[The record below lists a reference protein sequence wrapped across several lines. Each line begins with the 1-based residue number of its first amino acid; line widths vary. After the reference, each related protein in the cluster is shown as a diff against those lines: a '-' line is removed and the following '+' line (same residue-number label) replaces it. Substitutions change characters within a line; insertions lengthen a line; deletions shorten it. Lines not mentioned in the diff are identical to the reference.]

1 MSDLLTIDIDA
12 DEHRL
17 ILRGDVG
24 KLKNNKRFLATI
36 RDMGGYLD
44 NDSEIIIA
52 IPYKY
57 ETQIDKIKEM
67 QGLLEFFNFE
77 NILSG
82 KINDELKSFSREQE
96 KFEEFSQKAKY
107 IRDDAFAEMSEL
119 VGEFDEFQKVLRVKM
134 NRRLYRLQLL
144 SAYHMAFAQH
154 ACNFSV
160 PGAGKTSIVYG
171 AYTYLKNLSADDDKR
186 VDKLLII
193 GPLSSFSPWESE
205 YKECFGQNPD
215 VQRMSGDNDISKF
228 AKEQHLYSGKPA
240 EITLMHYESVKKF
253 QEAIIH
259 FLKTNKT
266 MVVVDEAHRIKN
278 PDGVWGE
285 SVVEIAKEARAR
297 VVLTGTP
304 APNGYEDLFNLYQF
318 LYPFK
323 YKDILGFHYGNLENM
338 TKTEHDSS
346 ERVKKFI
353 ENISPFFVR
362 IKKKDLQLPETN
374 NHLIQVP
381 MDARQ
386 REIYDFIETKYVN
399 SFKEN
404 SSAGIRDILNKAKLI
419 RLRQASTNPSMLLRP
434 IAEAFGDND
443 DWIGIRPYSDLPE
456 EYQDDSDILKKIREY
471 SENGIPQKYRKL
483 SELVSTKII
492 QQEEKVIIWSV
503 FVHNAEKLKE
513 YLRQNGIESELLI
526 GKIDIPDRE
535 STVRKFNDPKNLDFQ
550 VVIANP
556 FAVAESISLHKGC
569 HNAIYLER
577 DYNCSNFMQSK
588 DRIHRVGLDPDQITN
603 YYYFLSEDSIDE
615 IIHTCL
621 QKKVDRMESVINAEI
636 PLFARIDNEDETDVI
651 ETLIKEYAERT

>member
-1 MSDLLTIDIDA
+1 MMDDLLKIHIDTDK
-12 DEHRL
+12 HCF
-17 ILRGDVG
+17 ILYG
-24 KLKNNKRFLATI
+24 NAEEI
-36 RDMGGYLD
+36 RSNRQLHFALMDMGYQKD
-44 NDSEIIIA
+44 NSDTIA
-52 IPYKY
+52 IPYEP
-57 ETQIDKIKEM
+57 ETQIKVLEKL
-67 QGLLEFFNFE
+67 QGLLEFFDFSS
-77 NILSG
+77 ILS
-82 KINDELKSFSREQE
+82 NQAENEVKSFSREQE
-96 KFEEFSQKAKY
+96 KFEEFSKKAKC
-107 IRDDAFAEMSEL
+107 IRDNEFEEMSEL
-119 VGEFDEFQKVLRVKM
+119 VADFYEFQKILRSKM
-134 NRRLYRLQLL
+134 NRQLYRLQLL
-144 SAYHMAFAQH
+144 SSYHLAFAQN

-171 AYTYLKNLSADDDKR
+171 AYTYLKNLSATNDKH

-205 YKECFGQNPD
+205 YKECFGKDPD
-215 VQRMSGDNDISKF
+215 VQRMSGNNDISRF
-228 AKEQHLYSGKPA
+228 VKEQHLYSGKPA

-338 TKTEHDSS
+338 TKTESDGSA
-346 ERVKKFI
+346 RVNKFI

-362 IKKKDLQLPETN
+362 IKKEDLQLPETK
-374 NHLIQVP
+374 NHPIRVP
-381 MDARQ
+381 MDAQQ
-386 REIYDFIETKYVN
+386 REIYDFIETKYVS
-399 SFKEN
+399 SFRKN
-404 SSAGIRDILNKAKLI
+404 SSAGIGDILNKAKLI

-434 IAEAFGDND
+434 IAEALDCDDN
-443 DWIGIRPYSDLPE
+443 WIGTQPHFNMPE
-456 EYQDDSDILKKIREY
+456 EYQDDSDILRKIREY
-471 SENGIPQKYRKL
+471 SENGIPQKYRVL
-483 SELVSTKII
+483 SELVSGNII
-492 QQEEKVIIWSV
+492 SQKEKVIIWSI
-503 FVHNAEKLKE
+503 FVYNAKKLQE
-513 YLRQNGIESELLI
+513 YLLRNGIESKLLI
-526 GKIDIPDRE
+526 GEVDPPERE
-535 STVRKFNDPKNLDFQ
+535 STVRQFNNPQNLDFQ

-556 FAVAESISLHKGC
+556 LVVAESISLHKGC

-577 DYNCSNFMQSK
+577 DYNCSYFLQSK
-588 DRIHRVGLDPDQITN
+588 DRIHRIGLEPNQITN

-615 IIHTCL
+615 TIHNCL
-621 QKKVDRMESVINAEI
+621 EKKVDRMESVINAEI

-651 ETLIKEYAERT
+651 EALIKEYAERT